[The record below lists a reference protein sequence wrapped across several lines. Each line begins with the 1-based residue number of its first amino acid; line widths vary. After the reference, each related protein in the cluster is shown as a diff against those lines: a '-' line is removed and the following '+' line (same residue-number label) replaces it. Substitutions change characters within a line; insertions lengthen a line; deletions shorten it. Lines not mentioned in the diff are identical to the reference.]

1 MRRVQAARETVP
13 WGGTRTV
20 MPEKR
25 PQPKPPMME
34 RPKNP
39 AKGKKDIDIDDA
51 QIEEPNDDVFRKKP
65 ADEDATGK

>member
-1 MRRVQAARETVP
+1 
-13 WGGTRTV
+13 